1 MPMVHLVEGPVG
13 AGKSTFSKSL
23 ARDTNGVHIALDE
36 WFVKL
41 FSPDRPAV
49 DFIPWYVSRKA
60 RLLELIW
67 AHSHGILAV
76 GSDVVL
82 ELGLIQ
88 QKSRIDFCR
97 MVISENFHLV
107 MYELDAPIEVR
118 RARVSKRNIEKGA
131 TFSMIV
137 PEQIFELVS
146 SMWEPS
152 DEFERSEYE
161 VKYVSTVANY
171 AIDG

>member
-1 MPMVHLVEGPVG
+1 MPMIHLVEGPVG

-23 ARDTNGVHIALDE
+23 ARGTNGVHIPLDE
-36 WFVKL
+36 WFARL
-41 FSPDRPAV
+41 FSPDRPTG

-67 AHSHGILAV
+67 AHSRGILAA
-76 GSDVVL
+76 GSDVIL

-88 QKSRIDFCR
+88 QTSRIDFCR
-97 MVISENFHLV
+97 MVISEEFDLV

-118 RARVSKRNIEKGA
+118 RVRVKQRNIEKGA
-131 TFSMIV
+131 TFSMVV

-152 DEFERSEYE
+152 DEFERSEYKI
-161 VKYVSTVANY
+161 KYLSTAANSDS
-171 AIDG
+171 DG